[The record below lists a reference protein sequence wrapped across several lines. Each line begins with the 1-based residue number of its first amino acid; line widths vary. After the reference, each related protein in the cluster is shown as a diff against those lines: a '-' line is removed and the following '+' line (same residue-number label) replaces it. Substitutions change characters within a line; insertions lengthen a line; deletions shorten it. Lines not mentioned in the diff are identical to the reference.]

1 MRAQCGTVGRAAWL
15 AVALVAA
22 VACQRGAADGSN
34 AQRDQTMQAV
44 DSLATKRQQRQDA
57 LRAMTVAELAR
68 ELRSDAERG
77 REPFNSSAYGQMVA
91 RGAAA
96 ASELR
101 AQLSEPTR
109 VSLLGLL
116 ALRQIDSAAYRT
128 LQSDFRAAVLTDALR
143 TAQTFNAWG
152 IPSQYWEEAA
162 RAAIAEGRS
171 IVPSLRPLLA
181 DERPAPLWGTEAS
194 TESRRLG
201 LRVRDYAW
209 ALTQA
214 IVGGGQLTF
223 PADPSVRDS
232 AISAMQRR
240 PPR

>member
-22 VACQRGAADGSN
+22 VNGVPAAAGGSD

-57 LRAMTVAELAR
+57 LRAMTVTELAR

-77 REPFNSSAYGQMVA
+77 REPFQLVAYGQMVA

-109 VSLLGLL
+109 VSCSAFSPAPDRQHSLPDAPVRLRRQCSPTRCGPRRHLTRGASL
-116 ALRQIDSAAYRT
+116 ASIGRRPRGSYCR
-128 LQSDFRAAVLTDALR
+128 
-143 TAQTFNAWG
+143 
-152 IPSQYWEEAA
+152 
-162 RAAIAEGRS
+162 GRS